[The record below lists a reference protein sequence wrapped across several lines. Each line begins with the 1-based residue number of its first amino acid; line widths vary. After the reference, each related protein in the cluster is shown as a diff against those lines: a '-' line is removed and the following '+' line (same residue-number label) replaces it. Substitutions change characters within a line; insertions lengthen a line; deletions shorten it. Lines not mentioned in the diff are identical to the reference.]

1 MNTNKAP
8 NDIFKYKNATLWF
21 LLAFVFIVFSLG
33 VNLFYINE
41 YKENT
46 IKEAKVDL
54 KNNLY
59 TLKNHIINENRL
71 EYYFMQNIK
80 YIINKV
86 GINRAIHIIQRNFD
100 NKNSLF
106 FIIGKNLKPV
116 GNEYTQDEISIYQ
129 KALSNKTIK
138 NAIYSCVLSNKY
150 CFTPA
155 FNVNK
160 DYFIFTILPINK
172 NLYLLQIHKPPLYIY
187 TYSAKGFSY
196 GVLLPNGTINSHIP
210 ILSKNQIH
218 KPLYDFIASHKNLSF
233 AFVRYKS
240 PIDGEPKLAAITR
253 LNLVAGKVIYPYVS
267 VSLPFLLKGY
277 YTDLKAILSS
287 WFIFTIILLIF
298 IAFIIKKTTK
308 EILLNQEKYFYE
320 TMFDKHSLP
329 LLLIDENGKILKA
342 NEPAS
347 KQYGYSKEE
356 LQNMY
361 IYELEGVPKEE
372 SERLLANIIQ
382 GDLKHFEFI
391 HVSKNGKKINVE
403 IYINKLDIENKKY
416 VLYTI
421 IDISEKVLLAK
432 LFDMIKEI
440 NTILISVD
448 LESELLNSVARIIVM
463 FDFDY
468 VKIFKVKQENTLEL
482 ILENGNNTEI
492 EENHNLE
499 EENRALLTKSII
511 TQSKP
516 NYSKA
521 SIPILDYSEDKV
533 LYILSVYKK
542 ESRFFNNFHIFSILE
557 ELKKDISFALKK
569 ILEEQNSFILRKA
582 LENSKGWVLIT
593 DEDGYILYANQ
604 TVCNI
609 SLYSCEELIGKKP
622 NIFKSG
628 YHDDDFYKMLW
639 QTIKSGNT
647 FESIFY
653 NKKKNG
659 EIFILEESII
669 PITLKDGTV
678 RYITIAKDITQE
690 VELEK
695 KLESFSFM
703 DPATGLLN
711 INGFSKAINDRL
723 DYIKN
728 QSKKGVLILLDIY
741 GFSILNQIYGFSK
754 ADEIVKKVASMLKE
768 LLEPEDIIIAKI
780 GPDEF
785 GIFKDIEKREDLFAI
800 VDKINKIFEDGIDI
814 ELDNVKKLDKLYI
827 NMGIAMYDEDGD
839 SFEKLYEKASLAL
852 QEAKKD
858 GAGRYRFFSKDIDV
872 VVKRYIEA
880 QELVERALNKGLFRF
895 FYQPYFDIKTKDFV
909 GFEALIRI
917 IDEDGS
923 VISPYRFID
932 FLESSSL
939 LNRFQDVFLGL
950 VAQDMEFLISESK
963 GKPFTA
969 AFNLSAN
976 SFKDD
981 IFISKLMGLC
991 QCFGD
996 KLVIEITERTVLQDF
1011 QRAKEI
1017 LSSIRGFGAKIALD
1031 DFGTYYSSLS
1041 YIKNIDL
1048 DIVKIDISFIK
1059 DIIYDKRSLAV
1070 VKAIINL
1077 ARELNAK
1084 TIAEGVEKEE
1094 QYNLLKEAGC
1104 DIAQGYLFA
1113 KPMPIEEAV
1122 KYII

>member
-1 MNTNKAP
+1 MLKN
-8 NDIFKYKNATLWF
+8 KNAFTFF
-21 LLAFVFIVFSLG
+21 LFVLAFVFIAFGLG
-33 VNLFYINE
+33 FNLFYINKYKKDAIE
-41 YKENT
+41 DAKIDLRNNLYILKRHIASENKLEYYLMNNVKYIIIKSGLDKAPYILQKNFDNDNSLFLIIDKNLKVVGKGYKEN
-46 IKEAKVDL
+46 EL
-54 KNNLY
+54 
-59 TLKNHIINENRL
+59 
-71 EYYFMQNIK
+71 
-80 YIINKV
+80 
-86 GINRAIHIIQRNFD
+86 
-100 NKNSLF
+100 
-106 FIIGKNLKPV
+106 
-116 GNEYTQDEISIYQ
+116 SIYED
-129 KALSNKTIK
+129 AVSNQNIK
-138 NAIYSCVLSNKY
+138 NAIHECISLHKY

-155 FNVNK
+155 FK
-160 DYFIFTILPINK
+160 IGEHYFIFTLLPIK
-172 NLYLLQIHKPPLYIY
+172 DGFYLLQMHKPPLYIY
-187 TYSAKGFSY
+187 AYSTKGFSY
-196 GVLLPNGTINSHIP
+196 GVLLPNGIINAHIP
-210 ILSKNQIH
+210 ILSKSLIH

-253 LNLVAGKVIYPYVS
+253 ANLVAGKVMYPYVS

-277 YTDLKAILSS
+277 YTDLKAVLSS

-298 IAFIIKKTTK
+298 IAFITKKTTK

-320 TMFDKHSLP
+320 MLFDKHSLT
-329 LLLIDENGKILKA
+329 LLLIDESGKILKT

-347 KQYGYSKEE
+347 KLYGYSKEE
-356 LQNMY
+356 FQNMY
-361 IYELEGVPKEE
+361 MYELEGVPKEE
-372 SERLLANIIQ
+372 SERLLTNIIQ
-382 GDLKHFEFI
+382 GDLKHFEFM
-391 HVSKNGKKINVE
+391 HVAKNGKRLNVE
-403 IYINKLDIENKKY
+403 VHVNRLSIENKIY

-421 IDISEKVLLAK
+421 FDISEKVLLAK
-432 LFDMIKEI
+432 LFDMLKEI

-448 LESELLNSVARIIVM
+448 LESELLSSVAKTIVM

-468 VKIFKVKQENTLEL
+468 VKIFKVKQESTLEL
-482 ILENGNNTEI
+482 ILENGNNAEI

-499 EENRALLTKSII
+499 EENRSLLTKSVI

-521 SIPILDYSEDKV
+521 SIPILDYNEDKV

-542 ESRFFNNFHIFSILE
+542 EFQFFDNYHIISILE

-569 ILEEQNSFILRKA
+569 ILEEQNSLVLRKA

-593 DEDGYILYANQ
+593 DEDGYIVYANQ
-604 TVCNI
+604 TVCKI
-609 SLYSCEELIGKKP
+609 SLYSCEEVIGKKP

-628 YHDDDFYKMLW
+628 YHDDDFYKRLW
-639 QTIKSGNT
+639 QTIKSGNA

-659 EIFILEESII
+659 EIFILDESII
-669 PITLKDGTV
+669 PVMLKDGTIS
-678 RYITIAKDITQE
+678 YITIAKDITQE

-695 KLESFSFM
+695 KLERFSFM
-703 DPATGLLN
+703 DQSTGLLN

-728 QSKKGVLILLDIY
+728 QSKKGALILLDIY

-754 ADEIVKKVASMLKE
+754 ADDIVKKVASMLKE
-768 LLEPEDIIIAKI
+768 LLEPEDVIIAKI

-785 GIFKDIEKREDLFAI
+785 GVFKDIEKKEDLFAI

-814 ELDNVKKLDKLYI
+814 ELDNIKKLDKLYI
-827 NMGIAMYDEDGD
+827 NMGISLYDEDGD

-880 QELVERALNKGLFRF
+880 QELVERALDKGLFRF
-895 FYQPYFDIKTKDFV
+895 FYQPYFDIKTKSFV

-917 IDEDGS
+917 IEENGS
-923 VISPYRFID
+923 IISPYKFID

-939 LNRFQDVFLGL
+939 LNSFQDTFLEL
-950 VAQDMEFLISESK
+950 IAQDMEFLISESK
-963 GKPFTA
+963 RKTFTT
-969 AFNLSAN
+969 AFNISAN

-996 KLVIEITERTVLQDF
+996 NLVIEITERTVLQDF

-1017 LSSIRGFGAKIALD
+1017 LSNMRNLGTKIALD

-1048 DIVKIDISFIK
+1048 DIIKIDISFIR
-1059 DIIYDKRSLAV
+1059 DIISDKRSLAV

-1077 ARELNAK
+1077 AKELNAK

-1094 QYNLLKEAGC
+1094 QYKLLKEVGC

-1113 KPMPIEEAV
+1113 KPMPIEEALQ
-1122 KYII
+1122 YII

>member
-1 MNTNKAP
+1 MLKNKST
-8 NDIFKYKNATLWF
+8 FF
-21 LLAFVFIVFSLG
+21 FFVLAFIFIAFGLSL
-33 VNLFYINE
+33 NLFYISK
-41 YKENT
+41 YKKDTIEDTKVYLRNSLHILKLHIADEN
-46 IKEAKVDL
+46 K
-54 KNNLY
+54 
-59 TLKNHIINENRL
+59 L
-71 EYYFMQNIK
+71 EYYLMNNIR
-80 YIINKV
+80 YIITKSGV
-86 GINRAIHIIQRNFD
+86 YKASYIVQKNFD
-100 NKNSLF
+100 NDNSLF
-106 FIIGKNLKPV
+106 LIIDNNLKVV
-116 GNEYTQDEISIYQ
+116 GKGYKESKLSIYED
-129 KALSNKTIK
+129 AISNQNIK
-138 NAIYSCVLSNKY
+138 NAIYKCISSHKY

-155 FNVNK
+155 FK
-160 DYFIFTILPINK
+160 IDKHYFIFTLLPIK
-172 NLYLLQIHKPPLYIY
+172 DSLYLLQIHKPPLYIY
-187 TYSAKGFSY
+187 ASSAKGFSY
-196 GVLLPNGTINSHIP
+196 GVLLPNGIINAHIP
-210 ILSKNQIH
+210 ILSKSQIH
-218 KPLYDFIASHKNLSF
+218 KPLYDFIASHKNVSF

-253 LNLVAGKVIYPYVS
+253 ADLMAGKVIYPYVS
-267 VSLPFLLKGY
+267 ASLPFVLKGY
-277 YTDLKAILSS
+277 YTDLRITFLS
-287 WFIFTIILLIF
+287 WFIFGVIIFGFTLF
-298 IAFIIKKTTK
+298 IAKKTKK
-308 EILLNQEKYFYE
+308 EMFLNQEKYFYD
-320 TMFDKHSLP
+320 TMFDKYSLP
-329 LLLIDENGKILKA
+329 LLLIDQDGKILKT

-347 KQYGYSKEE
+347 KLYGYSKEE
-356 LQNMY
+356 IQNMY

-372 SERLLANIIQ
+372 SERLLTNIIQ
-382 GDLKHFEFI
+382 SDLKHFEFI
-391 HVSKNGKKINVE
+391 HVAKNGKKINVE
-403 IYINKLDIENKKY
+403 VYVNKLSMENKTY

-421 IDISEKVLLAK
+421 FDISEKVLLAK
-432 LFDMIKEI
+432 LFDMLREI

-448 LESELLNSVARIIVM
+448 LESELLNSVAKTIVM

-468 VKIFKVKQENTLEL
+468 VKIFKVKQENILEL
-482 ILENGNNTEI
+482 ILENGDNTEI

-499 EENRALLTKSII
+499 EENKALLTKSLI

-521 SIPILDYSEDKV
+521 SIPILDYNNDKV

-542 ESRFFNNFHIFSILE
+542 EFQFFDNYHILSILE
-557 ELKKDISFALKK
+557 ELKKDISFALRK
-569 ILEEQNSFILRKA
+569 ILEEQNSIILRKA

-593 DEDGYILYANQ
+593 DEDGYIVYANQ

-622 NIFKSG
+622 SIFKSG
-628 YHDDDFYKMLW
+628 YHDDNFYKKLW
-639 QTIKSGNT
+639 QTIKSGNA

-653 NKKKNG
+653 NKNKNG
-659 EIFILEESII
+659 EIFILDESII
-669 PITLKDGTV
+669 PVTLKDGTI

-695 KLESFSFM
+695 KLERFSFM
-703 DPATGLLN
+703 DQNTGLLN

-741 GFSILNQIYGFSK
+741 GFSILNQIYGFNK

-768 LLEPEDIIIAKI
+768 LLEPEDFIIAKI

-785 GIFKDIEKREDLFAI
+785 GIFKDIEKEEDLFVV
-800 VDKINKIFEDGIDI
+800 VDKINDIFARGIEI
-814 ELDNVKKLDKLYI
+814 ELDNLRKLDKLYI
-827 NMGIAMYDEDGD
+827 NMGISLYDEDGD

-858 GAGRYRFFSKDIDV
+858 GAGKYRFFSKDIDV
-872 VVKRYIEA
+872 VVKRYVEA
-880 QELVERALNKGLFRF
+880 QELVERALDKGLFKF
-895 FYQPYFDIKTKDFV
+895 FYQPYFDIQTKDFV

-923 VISPYRFID
+923 VISPYKFID

-939 LNRFQDVFLGL
+939 LNRFQDVFLEL

-963 GKPFTA
+963 GKHFTT
-969 AFNLSAN
+969 AFNISAN

-991 QCFGD
+991 QRFGD
-996 KLVIEITERTVLQDF
+996 NLVIEITERTVLQDF

-1017 LSSIRGFGAKIALD
+1017 LSSIRGFGTKIALD

-1048 DIVKIDISFIK
+1048 DIIKIDISFVR
-1059 DIIYDKRSLAV
+1059 DIIFDKRSLAV